1 MLIKLAR
8 NLTGGVNRLNP
19 LIMRGNIRY
28 LDLTSKVHLKGA
40 LGYISLGGSGG
51 LLVHACL
58 LRTEHHA
65 PITTPTTPSRAV
77 HGAAA
82 TTTLNSHGDFL
93 PHPTPAI
100 SIYPTRHPPSYSAH
114 LFRLIPFAIH
124 LPPTTP
130 QARITTK
137 IHPKPTPTF
146 PAIGHRRSGTV
157 THKTTPPLHLPHQHP
172 HPSLQLHF
180 CLLYLPLLA
189 LFLPIGLTET
199 KAKKG
204 INGTS
209 LTNFNIS
216 PRIALW
222 V

>member
-58 LRTEHHA
+58 SRTPPSAQTHRPSVSPPIRPPLTAVTASIQAKVTEYIFCDTSLQVPSANNRLLVNASPRLTLNAHHLPA
-65 PITTPTTPSRAV
+65 ITPKARIITKITPKLTPTS
-77 HGAAA
+77 
-82 TTTLNSHGDFL
+82 
-93 PHPTPAI
+93 
-100 SIYPTRHPPSYSAH
+100 
-114 LFRLIPFAIH
+114 
-124 LPPTTP
+124 
-130 QARITTK
+130 
-137 IHPKPTPTF
+137 

-157 THKTTPPLHLPHQHP
+157 THKTTHPLHLPHP
-172 HPSLQLHF
+172 HPSLQRHF
-180 CLLYLPLLA
+180 YLLSLPLLA
-189 LFLPIGLTET
+189 VFLPIGLTET

-216 PRIALW
+216 PRFALW
-222 V
+222 R